1 MYVKKTAAAA
11 TEPVEAGSKTSRQ
24 VLISATEGPNFAM
37 RRFVI
42 EPGGGMPTHTN
53 TVEHEQY
60 VLKGKA
66 EIGIGEQ
73 RRQRGTIVLA
83 TFFRRTFDEVA
94 TFFGGVRL
102 VSLEIMR
109 GEARAAEQHDP
120 GKEDPAEGCVGPI
133 VHGVFASLLVMEV
146 CAPP

>member
-11 TEPVEAGSKTSRQ
+11 AEPVEAGSKTSRQ

-60 VLKGKA
+60 VLEGRA
-66 EIGIGEQ
+66 EIGIGEH
-73 RRQRGTIVLA
+73 RFEVEKDDVVFIPAAVPHWYKAIG
-83 TFFRRTFDEVA
+83 DEA
-94 TFFGGVRL
+94 FEFL
-102 VSLEIMR
+102 
-109 GEARAAEQHDP
+109 
-120 GKEDPAEGCVGPI
+120 CVVPNK
-133 VHGVFASLLVMEV
+133 ADKMELLPE
-146 CAPP
+146 PER

>member
-1 MYVKKTAAAA
+1 MYVKKTTNAAA
-11 TEPVEAGSKTSRQ
+11 EPVEAGSKTSRQ

-60 VLKGKA
+60 VLNGKA

-73 RRQRGTIVLA
+73 KFEVEKDDVVFIPAAAPHWYKVIG
-83 TFFRRTFDEVA
+83 DEA
-94 TFFGGVRL
+94 FEFL
-102 VSLEIMR
+102 
-109 GEARAAEQHDP
+109 
-120 GKEDPAEGCVGPI
+120 CVVPNKPDKME
-133 VHGVFASLLVMEV
+133 LLPERE
-146 CAPP
+146 